1 VPASAHSEDRGIH
14 VEEVRMFVQ
23 QFFEAGLRSALDSG
37 GWIAIVMKL
46 AAVLGRER
54 FSTICR

>member
-1 VPASAHSEDRGIH
+1 
-14 VEEVRMFVQ
+14 MFVQ

-46 AAVLGRER
+46 AAVLGRQR